1 MYEKLFEPVK
11 IGTMELKNRLFVPAM
26 STLTA
31 TPEGASTEQFAAYLE
46 RKAQGGWGL
55 IITEYF
61 GVAPYVGF
69 FPRMLGIWNEKL
81 IESHRKVTDR
91 VHAAGAKIAAQ
102 ISHSGRETFIA
113 VSDENLVAPS
123 PYMDVSGTK
132 KPRMLSKDEIKDI
145 VSKYGDTALNLKKA
159 GFDAVEI
166 YAAHGYLIS
175 NFLSKYSNKRI
186 DEYGG
191 CLENRMRFLMEIVS
205 DTRAKV
211 GPDYP
216 IMVRLSTREF
226 VPGGLSM
233 AETRVIAV
241 RLEQAGVDAIDCSQG
256 IFTVSNNIVEPFR
269 MENGVFVD
277 ASEEIKKCVSIPVLT
292 AGRINEANLAEN
304 VLKTGKA
311 DLVGMGRASL
321 ADPDFP
327 KKVQEGRVDEIRY
340 CIGCVQGCIG
350 GNMRGENCHCLVN
363 PEMDREFELPF
374 NPVKEAKKIVVIGAG
389 PAGMEAAIV
398 AKKRGHDVTIL
409 EKAEQVGGT
418 WNVACLPLYKG
429 ELVNLIKWQNDEL
442 SRLGVEIR
450 LSTEATVDMIKEMN
464 PDEVILATGGK
475 PFIPPIPGADLP
487 HVVQANDILLQN
499 ASFGKN
505 VAVLGGGSVG
515 VETAEYMD
523 YCGSK
528 TTIIE
533 MMDDILIGLERETRL
548 MSLDSIREHQIQ
560 VYTQSRVTNISED
573 SITFNR
579 KGKDVTLDEIDTVVV
594 AAGSRP
600 VNQLADPLEELGIKV
615 TSVGDA
621 KKVRN
626 GLAAVYEGYMA
637 GYQC

>member
-1 MYEKLFEPVK
+1 MKETGLITRGKR
-11 IGTMELKNRLFVPAM
+11 ELKN
-26 STLTA
+26 
-31 TPEGASTEQFAAYLE
+31 E
-46 RKAQGGWGL
+46 
-55 IITEYF
+55 
-61 GVAPYVGF
+61 
-69 FPRMLGIWNEKL
+69 
-81 IESHRKVTDR
+81 
-91 VHAAGAKIAAQ
+91 
-102 ISHSGRETFIA
+102 
-113 VSDENLVAPS
+113 
-123 PYMDVSGTK
+123 
-132 KPRMLSKDEIKDI
+132 
-145 VSKYGDTALNLKKA
+145 
-159 GFDAVEI
+159 
-166 YAAHGYLIS
+166 
-175 NFLSKYSNKRI
+175 
-186 DEYGG
+186 
-191 CLENRMRFLMEIVS
+191 ENRRRLRDAMEIVS

-233 AETRVIAV
+233 AETRVIAE

-269 MENGVFVD
+269 MENGIFVD

-389 PAGMEAAIV
+389 RAGMEAAIV

-409 EKAEQVGGT
+409 EKADQVGGT

-450 LSTEATVDMIKEMN
+450 LSTEATEEK
-464 PDEVILATGGK
+464 A
-475 PFIPPIPGADLP
+475 
-487 HVVQANDILLQN
+487 
-499 ASFGKN
+499 
-505 VAVLGGGSVG
+505 
-515 VETAEYMD
+515 
-523 YCGSK
+523 K
-528 TTIIE
+528 T
-533 MMDDILIGLERETRL
+533 
-548 MSLDSIREHQIQ
+548 
-560 VYTQSRVTNISED
+560 
-573 SITFNR
+573 
-579 KGKDVTLDEIDTVVV
+579 
-594 AAGSRP
+594 
-600 VNQLADPLEELGIKV
+600 
-615 TSVGDA
+615 
-621 KKVRN
+621 
-626 GLAAVYEGYMA
+626 
-637 GYQC
+637 